1 MGGGRQEQ
9 RQDGDGNERKVAHRR
24 TLTIPEPSPQV
35 LIPVGVPAVM
45 PRRQPLPRFALL
57 LLAFLVCSGAFV
69 GLAVGSDP
77 GEGTITLEERQAQWT
92 GKSFTAGASMSRSVC
107 GLSSELCDSYTL
119 HVDVPA
125 THWDTSTGGAEV
137 VIAWED
143 SEDDFD
149 LYVLDSNDEV
159 VASSAV
165 GGTDSER
172 VMIPAASGT
181 YEVVVNPYQVTDSG
195 YNGGVLLESRED
207 VEPGASDVPTEPVS
221 NLDCVDGKA
230 GPFPCSGVDLDG
242 FLPNAVLN
250 DGEGTDAEGDPV
262 ELNDIWGWTDPQ
274 TGREYAL
281 VGKTTG
287 TAFVDITQADA
298 PRYLGSLPTAAPVLT
313 LFKTWRDIK
322 VHDDHAFIVSEEP
335 THGMQVFDLTR
346 LRGVTAPQEWDE
358 DAHYDGF
365 GSAHNIAINE
375 DSGYA
380 YSIGTRTCAGGSHIV
395 DIRDPQSPKPA
406 GCVAQDGYTHDT
418 QCVNYDGPD
427 ERFAGREICFDS
439 NEDSVTI
446 VDVTDKLLPKQ
457 LSRTEYDGA
466 QYTHQG
472 WLTKDGRHF
481 LVNDE
486 LDEQE
491 TGEPTTTRI
500 FDVSKLDQPVLVGTY
515 RAGVSSIDHNL
526 YTKGDVVYEANYRS
540 GLRLLDARG
549 VGQGKLAELGYFD
562 VFPADDEAEF
572 NGSWSNYPY
581 FASGKVVVSGI
592 EQGLFV
598 LDPSAAEAPV
608 TGATGAS
615 DSGTTG
621 GGAATTGG
629 AEAAAGTAPGG
640 GAKPAQARA
649 SRSTLASRSLR
660 ASRKRTVGVRVRCA
674 GTSGSRCLGRVQ
686 LRRAGTAIGSR
697 SFALRAGR
705 TATVRVPLRRAA
717 YRALVRRGA
726 QRVQIAV
733 GSRGAA
739 ASRRMVTL
747 RAPRG

>member
-1 MGGGRQEQ
+1 
-9 RQDGDGNERKVAHRR
+9 
-24 TLTIPEPSPQV
+24 
-35 LIPVGVPAVM
+35 M
-45 PRRQPLPRFALL
+45 PRRQSLPRFALVL
-57 LLAFLVCSGAFV
+57 LVALLGTGAFV

-77 GEGTITLEERQAQWT
+77 GEGTITLEERQATWT
-92 GKSFTAGASMSRSVC
+92 GKSFTAGAAPSRSIC
-107 GLSSELCDSYTL
+107 NLSSELCDSFTL
-119 HVDVPA
+119 HADIPA
-125 THWDTSTGGAEV
+125 SHWETSTGGAEV

-143 SEDDFD
+143 PEDDFD
-149 LYVLDSNDEV
+149 LYVLDSEDKV

-172 VMIPAASGT
+172 VMIEDASGT
-181 YEVVVNPYQVTDSG
+181 YKIVVNPYSVTDSG
-195 YNGGVLLESRED
+195 YSGGVLLESRED
-207 VEPGASDVPTEPVS
+207 VAPGASDVPTEPVS
-221 NLDCVDGKA
+221 NLDCTGGKA

-250 DGEGTDAEGDPV
+250 DGAAEDDMGDPV

-281 VGKTTG
+281 VGKTNG

-346 LRGVTAPQEWDE
+346 LRGVTEPREWDE

-375 DSGYA
+375 DSGFA

-395 DIRDPQSPKPA
+395 DIRDPKAPKPA

-457 LSRTEYDGA
+457 LSRTEYAGA

-472 WLTKDGRHF
+472 WLTEDGRHF

-491 TGEPTTTRI
+491 TGEPTTTRV
-500 FDVSKLDQPVLVGTY
+500 FDVSKLDQPVLKGTY
-515 RAGVSSIDHNL
+515 RAKVGSIDHNL

-540 GLRLLDARG
+540 GLRVLDARG
-549 VGQGKLAELGYFD
+549 VGDGELKELGFFD
-562 VFPADDEAEF
+562 VYPADDEAEF

-581 FASGKVVVSGI
+581 FASGKVIVSGI

-608 TGATGAS
+608 TGDGGQTTPGTGTETGPAGGATGAS
-615 DSGTTG
+615 GGTTTTV
-621 GGAATTGG
+621 GGAT
-629 AEAAAGTAPGG
+629 AGVQ
-640 GAKPAQARA
+640 AQAARA
-649 SRSTLASRSLR
+649 SLVRRSLR
-660 ASRKRTVGVRVRCA
+660 ASRTRRVAVRVRCA
-674 GTSGSRCLGRVQ
+674 GTAGTRCLGRLA
-686 LRRAGTAIGSR
+686 LRRAGRAIGAR
-697 SFALRAGR
+697 SYAIRAGR
-705 TATVRVPLRRAA
+705 TATVRVRLRPAA
-717 YRALVRRGA
+717 YRALTRRGA
-726 QRVQIAV
+726 LRARLVLSPQGSAPEQRTV
-733 GSRGAA
+733 R
-739 ASRRMVTL
+739 L
-747 RAPRG
+747 RAPRR